1 MVPRHIHFLPSLP
14 LSANGKV
21 DRGALR
27 PLVEAPVMAGASD
40 DAMVAKV
47 GALAAEILGQP
58 VQPRQ
63 NLFDCGAT
71 SLHIVRLQRKLADQ
85 LGSPLAVVD
94 LFRLPTVAD
103 LAAAISGSQ
112 QTDAVEAG
120 LARAARRREMR
131 MGRARAAAGG
141 GS

>member
-1 MVPRHIHFLPSLP
+1 MSLARSASLTTQPSASLTSP
-14 LSANGKV
+14 TFGGFISKK
-21 DRGALR
+21 RI
-27 PLVEAPVMAGASD
+27 PSD

-47 GALAAEILGQP
+47 GVLAAEILGRP

-71 SLHIVRLQRKLADQ
+71 SLHIVRLQRRLADQ

-131 MGRARAAAGG
+131 LGRARAAVGDAP
-141 GS
+141 

>member
-1 MVPRHIHFLPSLP
+1 
-14 LSANGKV
+14 
-21 DRGALR
+21 
-27 PLVEAPVMAGASD
+27 
-40 DAMVAKV
+40 MVAKV
-47 GALAAEILGQP
+47 AALAAEILGQP
-58 VQPRQ
+58 IRPRQ

-85 LGSPLAVVD
+85 LGSPLAIVD

-131 MGRARAAAGG
+131 MGRAHAIVGG
-141 GS
+141 AS